1 MTMMPLALLSLIGSS
16 IIACTTTPSFMDA
29 KTMART
35 CSIDRRDEDDDLNNG
50 GMDRGRGVMLPRL
63 LLLIPPMEQL
73 LAKTDNNNCVGDGG

>member
-1 MTMMPLALLSLIGSS
+1 MTMMPLALLLLGSS
-16 IIACTTTPSFMDA
+16 IACTTTPSFVDA

-50 GMDRGRGVMLPRL
+50 GMDRGRGVMLLRL

-73 LAKTDNNNCVGDGG
+73 LAATDNNNGVGDGG